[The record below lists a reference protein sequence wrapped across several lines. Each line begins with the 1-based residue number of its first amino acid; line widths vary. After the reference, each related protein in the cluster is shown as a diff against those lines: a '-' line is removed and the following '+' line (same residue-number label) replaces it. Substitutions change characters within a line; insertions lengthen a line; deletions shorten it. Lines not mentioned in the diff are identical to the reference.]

1 MALTVIERVK
11 LAKELA
17 LLMAKVKTDKGLE
30 KVRTVKEITAVMQKL
45 GITGKKAAV
54 PSGEDTGTGTEELPA
69 IVRDFLDGKF
79 TDKSQ
84 GVFIAALREIK
95 EYVGPGLSVD
105 SLKPMVIAWAENS
118 GMQLS

>member
-54 PSGEDTGTGTEELPA
+54 PSGEDTGTEELPA
-69 IVRDFLDGKF
+69 IVRDFLAGKF

-84 GVFIAALREIK
+84 GVFIAALREVK

-105 SLKPMVIAWAENS
+105 SLKPVVIAWAENS